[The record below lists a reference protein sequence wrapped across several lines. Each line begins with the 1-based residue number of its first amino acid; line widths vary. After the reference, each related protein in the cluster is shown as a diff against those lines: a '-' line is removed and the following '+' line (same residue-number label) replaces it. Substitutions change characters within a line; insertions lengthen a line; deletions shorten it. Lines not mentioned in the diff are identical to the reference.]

1 MKRLS
6 LQKKKIYWFILH
18 LLFIVQGQSQQSIV
32 LSTNFDGN
40 HELSYQNESIDYDT
54 ETGFSVSLENLFVE
68 VEYLKLGMGIE
79 YMFKRKLTKT
89 NNEFPQ
95 WTLGD
100 ELLDGTIPIN
110 FTHLSPRAK
119 IQFRNIIY
127 GVIKIPL
134 NPTNIWKVKVG
145 YSRPM
150 GDGEYEGGY
159 YGNLL
164 YKGDMFYGFGVE
176 VYINQSTFLE
186 LMFVN

>member
-1 MKRLS
+1 
-6 LQKKKIYWFILH
+6 
-18 LLFIVQGQSQQSIV
+18 
-32 LSTNFDGN
+32 
-40 HELSYQNESIDYDT
+40 
-54 ETGFSVSLENLFVE
+54 
-68 VEYLKLGMGIE
+68 MGIE
-79 YMFKRKLTKT
+79 YMFKRKLKLT
-89 NNEFPQ
+89 NNEVFPQ

-100 ELLDGTIPIN
+100 ELLYGTIPIN
-110 FTHLSPRAK
+110 FAHLSPAAK

-159 YGNLL
+159 YGSVL
-164 YKGDMFYGFGVE
+164 YEGDMFYGFGVE

-186 LMFVN
+186 LMFVNYKGGTLGIDGNINKGFNLGIKHTHLSAGFGFTY